1 MKKIVLIEK
10 LSITS
15 LVLIVFFKFFFEKVY
30 YREIYPSLQKEWIL
44 KLLEGIGINCL
55 IFQNKENDNYINSS
69 PKAVKLELKAFDIRK
84 KLELNFIKNYFEN
97 NSLCQ
102 SFLKKYDT
110 SSEKLKL
117 CIRGELQE
125 SHLHVESQ
133 SIILIENKKILNNRI
148 IYYYSNKIS
157 SYLLLNHYHKN
168 LKISS
173 IPILT
178 GFFTEI
184 FSRIFSLAINKFK
197 NISMK
202 KISHK
207 KLKNNSINLENF
219 EIAFL
224 PHNGLKYGGAYSKNF
239 YYSNDESSKLNKKN
253 ILNILR
259 TPPDLFT
266 KKFFSFWNMP
276 NIFMNNYKDKV
287 SFSRI
292 IFFCKKISF
301 KQISSIYELILFF
314 FISKMIIKIENNL
327 FFFENLPRLKIILCD
342 FDVLFEKTILIACD
356 IKKIKTASIQERY
369 SMNTLVAPLF
379 FNYYFI
385 GGEKFEPFFKKYGY
399 IVDQYYPIGTK
410 SSLKKNKK
418 RLLIKSEYLRLNNIK
433 KKKILFVG
441 VIVMNKFY
449 KMLEGET
456 GSTIENN
463 IFFIKELINISKRFK
478 DLHFILR
485 FKMYKNFE
493 LLPKTLIEELKKC
506 SNIEF
511 DPLEKVNIYD
521 LLSLC
526 DLIVGRQSTLIE
538 EGLSDDIPAIIL
550 DEINFFSNYNSYPLN
565 KLILTAK
572 NSKELNTY
580 FDRFYE
586 GKSLYSPELKLE
598 IGRYL
603 LSNKDSLDFKSKLQN
618 ILEEII

>member
-10 LSITS
+10 LGITS
-15 LVLIVFFKFFFEKVY
+15 LSLMIFFKFFLEKVY
-30 YREIYPSLQKEWIL
+30 YRELYPSLQKEWIL
-44 KLLEGIGINCL
+44 KFLESIGIICL
-55 IFQNKENDNYINSS
+55 SFKNTENDNCINSS
-69 PKAVKLELKAFDIRK
+69 QNLEKLELKSFDIRK

-97 NSLCQ
+97 NSLCN
-102 SFLKKYDT
+102 SFLRKYET

-125 SHLHVESQ
+125 SHVNVESQ
-133 SIILIENKKILNNRI
+133 SLSLIENNKLLNNKK

-157 SYLLLNHYHKN
+157 SYLLLNNYHKN

-173 IPILT
+173 IPILIS
-178 GFFTEI
+178 FFTII
-184 FSRIFSLAINKFK
+184 FLRIFSLLINKFK
-197 NISMK
+197 NISV
-202 KISHK
+202 KIIPHK

-224 PHNGLKYGGAYSKNF
+224 PHNGIKYGRAYSKNY
-239 YYSNDESSKLNKKN
+239 YYSNNESSKLNKKN

-276 NIFMNNYKDKV
+276 NILMNNYKDKI

-292 IFFCKKISF
+292 IFLYKKISL
-301 KQISSIYELILFF
+301 KQILSIYELILFF
-314 FISKMIIKIENNL
+314 FISKIIIKIENNL
-327 FFFENLPRLKIILCD
+327 FFFESLPRLKIILCD
-342 FDVLFEKTILIACD
+342 FDVIFEKTILIACD

-369 SMNTLVAPLF
+369 SMNTLISPLF

-385 GGEKFEPFFKKYGY
+385 AGEKFEPFFKKYGY

-410 SSLKKNKK
+410 SSLLKNKK
-418 RLLIKSEYLRLNNIK
+418 KLLINSEYSRLNNIK

-441 VIVMNKFY
+441 VLVMNKFT
-449 KMLEGET
+449 KMVSGVT
-456 GSTIENN
+456 GSTIKNN
-463 IFFIKELINISKRFK
+463 VFFIKELIDISKRFK
-478 DLHFILR
+478 DFHFILR
-485 FKMYKNFE
+485 FKMYDNFE
-493 LLPKTLIEELKKC
+493 LLPKDLIEELKKC
-506 SNIEF
+506 RNIEI

-526 DLIVGRQSTLIE
+526 DLVIGRQSTLIE
-538 EGLSDDIPAIIL
+538 EGLSDEIPTIVL
-550 DEINFFSNYNSYPLN
+550 DEINFFSNYNSYPLH

-572 NSKELNTY
+572 NSKELNMY

-586 GKSLYSPELKLE
+586 GKSLYSSELKLE
-598 IGRYL
+598 ISKYL
-603 LSNKDSLDFKSKLQN
+603 LNNEDGLDFKSKLQN